1 MPKNRYNNINTHAT
15 IFVIYSKPLI
25 YHKVKVSCITRLVLL
40 HIPDFHG
47 TNSCLSNPNNLKYMK
62 LLLPLIDLLYNF
74 YLHTSSISLRQ
85 LKIIIHTNS
94 FLILID
100 NFCIHAAH
108 LQSLPDI
115 VFFYFS
121 MIYSNNN
128 FSSHE
133 NLIGHKG
140 KYDTVRCRNKLRVLQ
155 DLFVNNTVTFS

>member
-1 MPKNRYNNINTHAT
+1 MPKNIYNNINTHAT
-15 IFVIYSKPLI
+15 ILIIYSKPLS

-40 HIPDFHG
+40 HIPDFHS
-47 TNSCLSNPNNLKYMK
+47 TNSFFL
-62 LLLPLIDLLYNF
+62 
-74 YLHTSSISLRQ
+74 LRQ

-100 NFCIHAAH
+100 NFCIYAGHS
-108 LQSLPDI
+108 QSLPDI

-121 MIYSNNN
+121 IIYSNNN
-128 FSSHE
+128 FSSHEE

-155 DLFVNNTVTFS
+155 NLFVNNTVTFS